1 MTTLILLS
9 GGVDSIV
16 LAETLYRKRQPVAVV
31 FFDYSQPARFKEYQ
45 SVINW
50 CKRSPDI
57 TLHYQTVELAGMDA
71 MNEQTGRSGARVVP
85 ARNLVFLA
93 HAANLALAHGYEE
106 IAYGA
111 NKADLTGYADCRQDF
126 VIAADT
132 VCSLLGVRVR
142 APLMFTDKATI
153 LSLARNW
160 DLTWWSCYTPT
171 TKGTPCETC
180 NACKANA

>member
-16 LAETLYRKRQPVAVV
+16 LAESMHRKHQPIATV
-31 FFDYSQPARFKEYQ
+31 FFDYGQPARDQEWRSAFD
-45 SVINW
+45 W
-50 CKRSPDI
+50 CKTNKVI
-57 TLHYQTVELAGMDA
+57 LHRRTIGLSGMDA
-71 MNEQTGRSGARVVP
+71 MNEQTGQPGARVVP
-85 ARNLVFLA
+85 ARNLVLLS

-142 APLMFTDKATI
+142 APLLFTDKATI
-153 LSLARNW
+153 VSRAREWN
-160 DLTWWSCYTPT
+160 LNWWSCYTPT
-171 TKGTPCETC
+171 TKGTPCQTC

>member
-16 LAETLYRKRQPVAVV
+16 LAETKRRAGESLCAV
-31 FFDYSQPARFKEYQ
+31 FFDYGQPARSQEWQ
-45 SVINW
+45 SAFDW
-50 CKRSPDI
+50 CESNKV
-57 TLHYQTVELAGMDA
+57 TLHYQTVELSGMDA

-85 ARNLVFLA
+85 ARNLVLLA

-106 IAYGA
+106 IVYGA

-142 APLMFTDKATI
+142 APLLFTDKATI
-153 LSLARNW
+153 VSRAREWN
-160 DLTWWSCYTPT
+160 LTWWSCYTPT
-171 TKGTPCETC
+171 TKGTPCQTC